1 MVIDLNSSTAERCGL
16 KVHAGG
22 QGSYTY
28 IAYDDQIQRIVVD
41 RQAAAEGG
49 RGYRAAPL
57 SGKSLSGG
65 KVALRVFIDRGC
77 VEAYINNGEQV
88 MSSFSYPVEGP
99 GKSILL
105 AERGTM
111 EIESLTVHRLRG
123 IGLS

>member
-1 MVIDLNSSTAERCGL
+1 M
-16 KVHAGG
+16 
-22 QGSYTY
+22 
-28 IAYDDQIQRIVVD
+28 VD

-57 SGKSLSGG
+57 SSESLSGG
-65 KVALRVFIDRGC
+65 KVALQVFIDRGC

>member
-1 MVIDLNSSTAERCGL
+1 
-16 KVHAGG
+16 
-22 QGSYTY
+22 
-28 IAYDDQIQRIVVD
+28 
-41 RQAAAEGG
+41 
-49 RGYRAAPL
+49 
-57 SGKSLSGG
+57 
-65 KVALRVFIDRGC
+65 
-77 VEAYINNGEQV
+77 